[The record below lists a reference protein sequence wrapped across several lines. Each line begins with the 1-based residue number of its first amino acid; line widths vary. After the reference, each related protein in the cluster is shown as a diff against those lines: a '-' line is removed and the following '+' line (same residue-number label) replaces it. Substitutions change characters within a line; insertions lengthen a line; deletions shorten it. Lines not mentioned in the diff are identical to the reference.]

1 MEIKGRETSQTKS
14 FAIYALLLIAFLA
27 GAAVLLTILFALVSS
42 RSLIALVIL
51 LAALKGIHK
60 LNGDSWDGILGAR
73 RD

>member
-1 MEIKGRETSQTKS
+1 MQTEGRETSQTKS

-27 GAAVLLTILFALVSS
+27 GAAVLLNIVFSLISS

-60 LNGDSWDGILGAR
+60 LNGDSWDGLGGAS
-73 RD
+73 

>member
-1 MEIKGRETSQTKS
+1 MEIKGRETSQAKS
-14 FAIYALLLIAFLA
+14 FAIYALLVIAFVA
-27 GAAVLLTILFALVSS
+27 GAAVLLTILFALINS

-60 LNGDSWDGILGAR
+60 LNGDSWDGLSEAR